1 MAMVHTWFTV
11 EELENL
17 TTAIGVGEKNEYEAV
32 KKRPK
37 RATNDP
43 AKKQKKIQIKI
54 QIPIQKQIQIKKTI
68 NESEVPTCGSG
79 LDLEVQCNE
88 CDAWRKLTI
97 ADGNAIQE
105 LEAPSFFRCYPCER
119 ANLTVAANEIR
130 ADVCNFMRMVPA
142 P

>member
-17 TTAIGVGEKNEYEAV
+17 TTAIGVGEKTEYEAV

-43 AKKQKKIQIKI
+43 AKKQKKIQN
-54 QIPIQKQIQIKKTI
+54 QIQIKKTM

-130 ADVCNFMRMVPA
+130 ADVCKFMRMVPA